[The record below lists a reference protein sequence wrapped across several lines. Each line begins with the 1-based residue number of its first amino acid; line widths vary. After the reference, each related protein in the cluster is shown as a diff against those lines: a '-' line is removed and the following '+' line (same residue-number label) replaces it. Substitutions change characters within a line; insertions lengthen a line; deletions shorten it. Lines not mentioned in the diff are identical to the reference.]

1 MRFVFQCFVIVL
13 AVLGAAPLAHSEQIF
28 GDFGQ
33 PAWSRMFKYF
43 ESRFGAIAKD
53 EMVQVLPIATNAAWD
68 DPISTLRL
76 VEMHRWGDW
85 APSNAWQYAPN
96 SGRRISEGY
105 QYFLNAAW
113 VAAVDANGT
122 ASAELKNALKRAS
135 EEVQFTRA
143 EYISKQDEALRA
155 YGQYVNNTP
164 PSKRRSKT
172 EFYSNPPRG
181 YGWAAEID
189 ISARRLDKALE
200 TLEIVT
206 KNLND
211 PDIEL
216 LKRAQ
221 IKFNN
226 PKQKITLPPIREVLN
241 DPERWQPYFISYVDK
256 DIFAFLKEKNR
267 QSQKIEEVSQTSTYF
282 EQKWKASVSVS
293 FLGLFRA
300 GGASA
305 EQIRRET
312 HVKNHA
318 TRIEVSFANVD
329 TFNIVRGEWFDENL
343 VSRFA
348 PKLKS
353 DAFDAVWGSN
363 GQLELIPKTLMVGRG
378 MTFRIYADSDS
389 LDYLY
394 DHFEGGAD
402 AGIYIGYWRVG
413 GSGEYSSTRSETKVY
428 KFKDYIEFTD
438 LSGRGKVLAVLAKHY
453 AAGLTRPKF
462 TFAATDD
469 AHRDA
474 RKTIDALWSPSVSTQ
489 KIQEI
494 LGTE

>member
-1 MRFVFQCFVIVL
+1 MHVIFQCLVL
-13 AVLGAAPLAHSEQIF
+13 IAAVLGGVSSARSEQIF

-33 PAWSRMFKYF
+33 PAWSRMFKFF

-53 EMVQVLPIATNAAWD
+53 EMVLVLPTATNAAWD
-68 DPISTLRL
+68 DPIRTFRL
-76 VEMHRWGDW
+76 MEMYHWGDW

-122 ASAELKNALKRAS
+122 ASVDVKNALKRAS
-135 EEVQFTRA
+135 EEVQFTRS
-143 EYISKQDEALRA
+143 EYIAKQDEAARSYDEYA
-155 YGQYVNNTP
+155 NNTP
-164 PSKRRSKT
+164 PSKRLSKR
-172 EFYSNPPRG
+172 EFYSNPPKG

-189 ISARRLDKALE
+189 TKAKRLGDALE

-226 PKQKITLPPIREVLN
+226 PRQKISLPPVREVLN
-241 DPERWQPYFISYVDK
+241 DPDRWQQYFISYVDK
-256 DIFAFLKEKNR
+256 DIFAFLKESNL
-267 QSQKIEEVSQTSTYF
+267 QTQKIEEISQTSTYF
-282 EQKWKASVSVS
+282 EQHWKASVSVS

-305 EQIRRET
+305 EQVRRET
-312 HVKNHA
+312 HIRNNA
-318 TRIEVSFANVD
+318 TRIEISFANVD
-329 TFNIVRGEWFDENL
+329 TFNILRGEWFDENL
-343 VSRFA
+343 VARFA

-353 DAFDAVWGSN
+353 DAFNAIWGPN
-363 GQLELIPKTLMVGRG
+363 GQLELIPKTLLVGRG
-378 MTFRIYADSDS
+378 MTFRVYADSDS

-394 DHFEGGAD
+394 EHFEGGAD

-413 GSGEYSSTRSETKVY
+413 GSGGYSSTKSETKVY

-438 LSGRGKVLAVLAKHY
+438 LSGRGKVLAMLAKYY

-462 TFAATDD
+462 TFATTDD
-469 AHRDA
+469 ARRDA
-474 RKTIDALWSPSVSTQ
+474 RKTIDSLWAPAVSNQ
-489 KIQEI
+489 KIQDI